1 MLYTCEKCQKIFDKK
16 FNYISHLKKKKPCIS
31 DINNKNINN
40 NPENILNNPDIIQNM
55 IKIIEDTINTNKI
68 IDNTCPHC
76 KKKFYH
82 KGNVTKHIER
92 KNCKVIKND
101 NHTQEM
107 VKKMKEM
114 IENNTNINITNNNI
128 DNSTTNNNNIN
139 TTNNIQ
145 VNIYSAGKEDLSRLS
160 HDDVIK
166 ICTSGT
172 YYPIVAAEIIHCN
185 KNYPEFQNFLISNLR
200 SSTGLV
206 YSNDNWIS
214 KSQDEILTNLM
225 KIDKKHVSNLIKDL
239 KVDNKLKVK
248 LESTKQEIDDNECK
262 EHQKPKIKEKL
273 YNASKMVI
281 KTKKTNDKIL
291 DDSKPD
297 TSTPKK

>member
-1 MLYTCEKCQKIFDKK
+1 MHTCTRCLKSFVKK
-16 FNYISHLKKKKPCIS
+16 SNYLAHLNRKFPCNNHENNSTLKLINSEISL
-31 DINNKNINN
+31 NN
-40 NPENILNNPDIIQNM
+40 NITTNNNI
-55 IKIIEDTINTNKI
+55 
-68 IDNTCPHC
+68 CPKC
-76 KKKFYH
+76 NKKFYH
-82 KGNVTKHIER
+82 KGNVKVHLE
-92 KNCKVIKND
+92 KSCKVIKNEQQLIVD
-101 NHTQEM
+101 A
-107 VKKMKEM
+107 VKKLLLNQAN
-114 IENNTNINITNNNI
+114 INTNINITNNNI

-160 HDDVIK
+160 HEDVIK

-225 KIDKKHVSNLIKDL
+225 KIDKKHVSDLIKDL

-273 YNASKMVI
+273 YNVSKMVL
-281 KTKKTNDKIL
+281 KTKKTNNKVL
-291 DDSKPD
+291 GDSKPD